1 MRREYRVKR
10 EDDRYYPEWKSFW
23 TFGQWKKFYFT
34 RNNELEDFVHYRVF
48 KTEDEAWDFIQK
60 KKNEPRFK
68 QYDVLDEGEV

>member
-1 MRREYRVKR
+1 
-10 EDDRYYPEWKSFW
+10 
-23 TFGQWKKFYFT
+23 
-34 RNNELEDFVHYRVF
+34 VF